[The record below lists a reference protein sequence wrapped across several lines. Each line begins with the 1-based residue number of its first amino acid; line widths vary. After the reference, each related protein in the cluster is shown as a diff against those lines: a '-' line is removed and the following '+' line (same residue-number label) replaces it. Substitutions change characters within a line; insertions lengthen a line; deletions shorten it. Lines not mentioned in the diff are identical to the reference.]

1 MRRWLLVLAFV
12 AATPVAFA
20 DGIAD
25 PILGGTKATVGEYP
39 AVVAVVVGDG
49 LCTGTLIDPSWVLT
63 AGHCVTPSD
72 VGVSTQAALTASVM
86 VYFNT
91 VDITRGAG
99 TIVTASATIPDPMY
113 VTSGSH
119 DSGLIKLTTPM
130 TSVTPVKLNFTA
142 ADAPIGT
149 IVTQVGFGE
158 STAGDGNSVGV
169 ENVVQQTVV
178 SCTADV
184 PGGNANLLCYDQTS
198 GKGKC
203 EGDSGGP
210 SFAMISGKMLE
221 VGITSFGDQNCAT
234 LGADTRVDAES
245 AFILANVMLQTSC
258 TMDSD
263 CDSTDVCFDQACI
276 VKPFTPGGLGEACT
290 KNGDCDSNECQNPG
304 SGAICTMMCMPTGSD
319 QCPKDFDC
327 VDVGGGNGACLV
339 SESSGGGCCDSSGRG
354 APTALLGVLLVGGVV
369 LRRRRR

>member
-1 MRRWLLVLAFV
+1 M
-12 AATPVAFA
+12 AFA

-25 PILGGTKATVGEYP
+25 PILGGTKATRS
-39 AVVAVVVGDG
+39 AN
-49 LCTGTLIDPSWVLT
+49 TRRSSRWSWAMAYAQARGSIRRGSCT
-63 AGHCVTPSD
+63 AGHCVNTPSGRRRVAD
-72 VGVSTQAALTASVM
+72 ASRAHRERDGLLQHRRHHV
-86 VYFNT
+86 
-91 VDITRGAG
+91 RGAG

-130 TSVTPVKLNFTA
+130 TSVTCCRSSSTSPRSRR
-142 ADAPIGT
+142 ADRHDRHASR
-149 IVTQVGFGE
+149 GFGE

-258 TMDSD
+258 T
-263 CDSTDVCFDQACI
+263 
-276 VKPFTPGGLGEACT
+276 
-290 KNGDCDSNECQNPG
+290 
-304 SGAICTMMCMPTGSD
+304 
-319 QCPKDFDC
+319 
-327 VDVGGGNGACLV
+327 
-339 SESSGGGCCDSSGRG
+339 
-354 APTALLGVLLVGGVV
+354 
-369 LRRRRR
+369 